1 MGDEENPPVYT
12 FLAKGPLV
20 LSNDGRHDKGGA
32 IGSASMYYN
41 RKTEYY
47 YLFVTWK
54 PFVDGKYTSQIKVGR
69 SRLPTGP
76 FIDK

>member
-1 MGDEENPPVYT
+1 MGDQENPPVYT
-12 FLAKGPLV
+12 FLAAGPPV
-20 LSNDGRHDKGGA
+20 FSNDGRHEKGGA

-54 PFVDGKYTSQIKVGR
+54 PYVDGVYTTQIKVGR
-69 SRLPTGP
+69 SSSPTGP
-76 FIDK
+76 FTD